1 METYKMP
8 VSIRALGTTSLIL
21 GLLGG
26 ALYWWTPLG
35 MIVSLTGL
43 VLGFVGWTM
52 ARRMTIGLRLSIAG
66 MLVSLATLILDSV
79 IAELGLELI
88 KFQGFR

>member
-1 METYKMP
+1 MEAYKMP
-8 VSIRALGTTSLIL
+8 ISMRALGITSLIL

-35 MIVSLTGL
+35 MVVSLTGL
-43 VLGFVGWTM
+43 VLGFVGWTI
-52 ARRMTIGLRLSIAG
+52 ARRRTTGFGLVIAG
-66 MLVSLATLILDSV
+66 MLLSLATLILDWV
-79 IAELGLELI
+79 IAGYGLELI